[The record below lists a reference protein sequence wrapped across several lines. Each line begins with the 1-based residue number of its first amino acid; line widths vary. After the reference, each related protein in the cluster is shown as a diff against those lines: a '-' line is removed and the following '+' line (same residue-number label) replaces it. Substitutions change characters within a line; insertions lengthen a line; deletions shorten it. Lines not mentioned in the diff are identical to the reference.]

1 MKKIITFIC
10 ISLFLSFSIQAQKSK
25 ESRKKIRALKI
36 AYITEQ
42 LNLTASEAER
52 FWPLYNVYNKEQN
65 TIRGNFRT
73 SLRNTA
79 RRDEINTVNE
89 EQAKKLVQ
97 LKLQT
102 DKKLYESQKK
112 FIDKMIGIISYKK
125 IITLQMAEIEFG
137 RKLMRKYKH
146 KKE

>member
-10 ISLFLSFSIQAQKSK
+10 VSFFLGFSIQAQKTK
-25 ESRKKIRALKI
+25 ESRKRINALKI

-42 LNLTASEAER
+42 LNLTTSEAEK
-52 FWPLYNVYNKEQN
+52 FWPIYNIYNKEQHA
-65 TIRGNFRT
+65 IRSNFRT

-79 RRDEINTVNE
+79 KKEEIETINE
-89 EQAKKLVQ
+89 EQAKKLVL

-102 DKKLYESQKK
+102 DRKLYEAQKK

-125 IITLQMAEIEFG
+125 MITLQMAEMEFG
-137 RKLMRKYKH
+137 RKLMKKYRH